1 MRGDVR
7 TNSPSNSIFLASS
20 PATPNITEEK
30 IRPYT
35 RKWETNV
42 MSTIDELRLRQ
53 VTDSGSHKC
62 DVTHDV
68 PAVIFSTGGYTGNV
82 YHEFNDGIIPLY
94 ITSQHFNRKVVF
106 LILEYH
112 PWWMTKYG
120 DVVSRLSKYKP
131 IDLTNDK
138 RTHCFKEVIAGLRIH
153 DELNVDPKKM
163 IRGKSIRDF
172 RRMLDDAYRRRINYI
187 ERVHGRRSL
196 VPVQSL
202 RVSSNHE
209 VYRPKLVILSRSG
222 VSRMIEN
229 EAELVLL
236 AKKIGFEVQVK
247 IIQFL
252 KFRLVYTS
260 SKKFSLCKL
269 NTENNCV

>member
-7 TNSPSNSIFLASS
+7 TNSSSSSIFLVSS
-20 PATPNITEEK
+20 PVASNITEEK

-53 VTDSGSHKC
+53 VTDGGSHKC

-68 PAVIFSTGGYTGNV
+68 PAVVFSTGGYTGNV

-112 PWWMTKYG
+112 PWWITKYG

-131 IDLTNDK
+131 IDFTNDK
-138 RTHCFKEVIAGLRIH
+138 RTHCFKEVIVGLRIH
-153 DELNVDPKKM
+153 DELTVDPKKT
-163 IRGKSIRDF
+163 IKGRTIRDF
-172 RRMLDDAYRRRINYI
+172 RRMLDDAYRRRIKYI
-187 ERVHGRRSL
+187 ERVEERRSS

-202 RVSSNHE
+202 PVSLKGE
-209 VYRPKLVILSRSG
+209 MYRPKLLFLSRSG
-222 VSRMIEN
+222 GSRMIEN
-229 EAELVLL
+229 EAQVVAM
-236 AKKIGFEVQVK
+236 AKGIGFQVQVR
-247 IIQFL
+247 I
-252 KFRLVYTS
+252 
-260 SKKFSLCKL
+260 
-269 NTENNCV
+269 N